1 MKNII
6 LFTLIFFAVIWGSVS
21 AAGETFDMEE
31 LAEVSE
37 WSGEIEWSG
46 EMIVWKMEQE
56 APLKIWKSKVLAHP
70 NTFIWYR
77 WRDYDA
83 AGAWQKPLI
92 FEELRK
98 LLNQ

>member
-1 MKNII
+1 MKRI
-6 LFTLIFFAVIWGSVS
+6 LFALVFFAAAWGSLS
-21 AAGETFDMEE
+21 AVGETFDMEG
-31 LAEVSE
+31 LAELS
-37 WSGEIEWSG
+37 EWSG

-56 APLKIWKSKVLAHP
+56 APLKIWESKVSAYP